1 MNQNFTA
8 GIAAF
13 SFVILTSM
21 SVSAAV
27 PSKPA
32 LNPRVLEILSLPPEN
47 RSQATVSG
55 GADLYKDFVAVAFSE
70 SQSMRLRWKA
80 LMAAADA
87 RREKSTPDLLRAS
100 TDKQWFMRNA
110 SLVAMAEVN
119 EVEAQKLAR
128 KLLKDKALVVRS
140 AAVDVL
146 QKNANANTRDLLWEE
161 MSQPHNFRNKESLWI
176 RSQIVEALSQ
186 SPSDYEL
193 KMFSRLLKD
202 SDQRVQLAAVQGM
215 EKLTGVKLGEEK
227 LPKAKTVLLWQNYVQ
242 KEKLAL

>member
-1 MNQNFTA
+1 MKCLVA
-8 GIAAF
+8 VG
-13 SFVILTSM
+13 ILTASI

-27 PSKPA
+27 PSKPG
-32 LNPRVLEILSLPPEN
+32 LNPKVLEILSLPPEN
-47 RSQATVSG
+47 RTQAALNG
-55 GADLYKDFVAVAFSE
+55 PDLYKDFVAVAFSE
-70 SQSMRLRWKA
+70 NQSMRLRWKA
-80 LMAAADA
+80 LMAAADT

-119 EVEAQKLAR
+119 ENEAQKLAK

-140 AAVDVL
+140 AAVEVL
-146 QKNANANTRDLLWEE
+146 QKNANAKTRDLLWEE
-161 MSQPHNFRNKESLWI
+161 MSQSHNFRNKESLWI

-186 SPSDYEL
+186 TPADYEL

-202 SDQRVQLAAVQGM
+202 SDQRVQTAAIQGM
-215 EKLTGVKLGEEK
+215 EKLTGVKLGEEG